1 MSRLGE
7 TKRKRD
13 KAASQFES
21 ADFDSR
27 YMTREAAVRH
37 IDAAHEALVKA
48 DADVRHWE
56 AHEAWSLAKKL
67 CGAGN
72 VDACAT
78 FAAGLVQANARIR
91 AAELAAKESQRT
103 QEKQEAIDNDREFN
117 RRRE

>member
-7 TKRKRD
+7 MKRTRD

-27 YMTREAAVRH
+27 YMTREAAARH
-37 IDAAHEALVKA
+37 IDAAHEALVTA
-48 DADVRHWE
+48 DADVRHCE
-56 AHEAWSLAKKL
+56 AHEAWSLAKTL
-67 CGAGN
+67 CGPCN

-91 AAELAAKESQRT
+91 AAELAVQESQRM
-103 QEKQEAIDNDREFN
+103 QAKQEAIDNDREFT
-117 RRRE
+117 RRR